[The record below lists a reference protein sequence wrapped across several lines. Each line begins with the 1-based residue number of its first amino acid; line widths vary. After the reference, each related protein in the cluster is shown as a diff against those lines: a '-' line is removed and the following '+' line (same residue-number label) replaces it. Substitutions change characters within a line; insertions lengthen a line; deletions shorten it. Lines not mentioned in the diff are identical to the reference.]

1 MPDQHE
7 LSAFAEVLNSAEKP
21 ILVGGQAV
29 NLWAEHYA
37 SAIPELDPLRP
48 FMSKDADIFGDR
60 EMAERLAVAT
70 KWRLTSYN
78 EPRTIA
84 VAMLTKDV
92 PGKDPLLIEV
102 INTVNGLSS
111 KDLVDPDIL
120 EIRPG
125 QAYRVPSPV
134 ILLKAKLANA
144 SQLDQSRRQDV
155 RHVQMLIPCVCEYL
169 REAHDRALAGQI
181 TERQLI
187 NLLETARALCSDKT
201 YIELGQR
208 HGLRLSKLFP
218 AELASSKLEKVTRFV
233 RFRMVDPTPALGPT
247 GVSAGEPNPE
257 PKEGRSSQIPGKGKH
272 IPDWSLDNFLPSQT
286 PPAKDRELEL

>member
-70 KWRLTSYN
+70 KWRLTCYN
-78 EPRTIA
+78 EPRTVA

-102 INTVNGLSS
+102 INSVNGLSS
-111 KDLVDPDIL
+111 KDLIDPDIL
-120 EIRPG
+120 ELRPG
-125 QAYRVPSPV
+125 QVYRVPSPV
-134 ILLKAKLANA
+134 ILPQGQTGERIPTRPVEAPGRAPR
-144 SQLDQSRRQDV
+144 SDV
-155 RHVQMLIPCVCEYL
+155 N
-169 REAHDRALAGQI
+169 
-181 TERQLI
+181 T
-187 NLLETARALCSDKT
+187 LC
-201 YIELGQR
+201 L
-208 HGLRLSKLFP
+208 
-218 AELASSKLEKVTRFV
+218 
-233 RFRMVDPTPALGPT
+233 
-247 GVSAGEPNPE
+247 
-257 PKEGRSSQIPGKGKH
+257 
-272 IPDWSLDNFLPSQT
+272 
-286 PPAKDRELEL
+286 

>member
-37 SAIPELDPLRP
+37 SAIPALDPLRP

-60 EMAERLAVAT
+60 AMADRLAVAT
-70 KWRLTSYN
+70 NWRLTCYN

-84 VAMLTKDV
+84 IAMLTKDV

-102 INTVNGLSS
+102 INSVNGLTSN
-111 KDLVDPDIL
+111 DLLDPDIL
-120 EIRPG
+120 ELRPG
-125 QAYRVPSPV
+125 QVYRVPSPV

-144 SQLDQSRRQDV
+144 SQLDQTRRQDV
-155 RHVQMLIPCVCEYL
+155 RHVQMLIPCVCEY
-169 REAHDRALAGQI
+169 
-181 TERQLI
+181 
-187 NLLETARALCSDKT
+187 
-201 YIELGQR
+201 
-208 HGLRLSKLFP
+208 
-218 AELASSKLEKVTRFV
+218 
-233 RFRMVDPTPALGPT
+233 PALGPT
-247 GVSAGEPNPE
+247 CVSADESDPE
-257 PKEGRSSQIPGKGKH
+257 PKEGRSSQIPEKGKH
-272 IPDWSLDNFLPSQT
+272 IPDWSLDDFLHGQT